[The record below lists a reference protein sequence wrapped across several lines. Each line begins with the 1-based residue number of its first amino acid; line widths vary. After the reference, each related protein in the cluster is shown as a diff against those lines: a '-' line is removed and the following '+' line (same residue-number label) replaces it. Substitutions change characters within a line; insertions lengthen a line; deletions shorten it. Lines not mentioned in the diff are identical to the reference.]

1 VDEIVEE
8 TYVEKQTYASMWEN
22 FKM

>member
-1 VDEIVEE
+1 LDQIIQG
-8 TYVEKQTYASMWEN
+8 TYVEKQSYASMWEN

>member
-1 VDEIVEE
+1 LDQIVQG
-8 TYVEKQTYASMWEN
+8 TYVEKQSYASMWEN

>member
-1 VDEIVEE
+1 LDKIIQG
-8 TYVEKQTYASMWEN
+8 TYTEKQSYASMWEN